1 MLAGEPYGADD
12 AFQSMERQEIVP
24 CQHPKTIADGLLTT
38 VGTLTFP
45 IILEHVK
52 QITRV
57 GEDDIISAMRLILE
71 RMKIVVE
78 PSAAVALAAC
88 RLIPD
93 QIKRKQIGVILSGG
107 NIDLANL
114 SF

>member
-1 MLAGEPYGADD
+1 M
-12 AFQSMERQEIVP
+12 P
-24 CQHPKTIADGLLTT
+24 CQNPHTITDGLLAT

-45 IILEHVK
+45 IILDHVK
-52 QITRV
+52 KIIRV

-88 RLIPD
+88 RLMPGR
-93 QIKRKQIGVILSGG
+93 IKSKQIGVILSGG
-107 NIDLANL
+107 NVDLTNL
-114 SF
+114 SFGGKPSKHGTPVEFN